1 MILKYI
7 YYKNNIIN
15 NEYCATFTLD
25 IPSIMYVIYTYVNR
39 AKNNKQMKLNFS
51 QNMGVEN
58 ERSLVSFSI
67 FCSYLKHLNILFSCA
82 FGNKFYE
89 ICIM

>member
-1 MILKYI
+1 MSIDYCVTFKL
-7 YYKNNIIN
+7 NITN
-15 NEYCATFTLD
+15 ML
-25 IPSIMYVIYTYVNR
+25 YVIDTCVNR

-58 ERSLVSFSI
+58 ERSLVSFNI